1 MDLSTGKANFK
12 FQYLPD
18 YANFLLNNKLD
29 EFVTV
34 GIRFCREADL
44 PMMRPLNKMP
54 EADLVAL
61 SRESN
66 KSFLSALAVNDIVP
80 LMEERITQ
88 FVENRMLDRKGKK
101 LIDRSDILVEDII
114 LSFYLRR
121 KTFIYFLHTYTKNL
135 VIHMLIAEEL
145 DYFTTHEHLATVKA
159 LMGS

>member
-1 MDLSTGKANFK
+1 
-12 FQYLPD
+12 
-18 YANFLLNNKLD
+18 
-29 EFVTV
+29 
-34 GIRFCREADL
+34 
-44 PMMRPLNKMP
+44 MMRPLNKMP

-121 KTFIYFLHTYTKNL
+121 KTFIYFLYTYTKNL
-135 VIHMLIAEEL
+135 VIHMLIVEEL

>member
-121 KTFIYFLHTYTKNL
+121 KTFIYFLYTYTKNL
-135 VIHMLIAEEL
+135 VIHMLIVEEL